1 MLMAASARLSPIG
14 EHAPYTP
21 HSGTPNSRRAK
32 EVPMH
37 WFRRSP
43 AKMRSSSSGLRVAFS
58 SARESTRF
66 CIRASPF
73 SQVFSPKKE
82 SSLSSSK

>member
-1 MLMAASARLSPIG
+1 
-14 EHAPYTP
+14 
-21 HSGTPNSRRAK
+21 
-32 EVPMH
+32 MH